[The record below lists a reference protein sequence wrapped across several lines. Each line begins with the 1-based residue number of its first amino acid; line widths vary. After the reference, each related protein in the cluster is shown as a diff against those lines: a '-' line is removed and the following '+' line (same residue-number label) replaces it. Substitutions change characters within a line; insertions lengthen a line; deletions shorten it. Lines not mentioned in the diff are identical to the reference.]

1 MSDWAADD
9 GDQFGPRP
17 PSRPTHPPNES
28 LCKHWQY
35 WLAGWL
41 GWLALPTRS
50 QICWTE
56 SGAQRSGIEPLAFT
70 TCYHLL
76 PPQPTPDSPSSR
88 VQTPQRSALL
98 GGCRFDSSGHT
109 SASSLPAPPDKLCPV
124 MADVATAHISCAT
137 GPEAGWRIA
146 VPLRKEKDIAGASKL
161 ILRLIPPS
169 RRRDAKA
176 LNLAS
181 VVHCGRCGRRRC
193 R

>member
-1 MSDWAADD
+1 MMVISL
-9 GDQFGPRP
+9 GPARL
-17 PSRPTHPPNES
+17 RAQLTHLTKES

-88 VQTPQRSALL
+88 VQTPALCAARRLSIRFQRPHLSKQ
-98 GGCRFDSSGHT
+98 S
-109 SASSLPAPPDKLCPV
+109 
-124 MADVATAHISCAT
+124 
-137 GPEAGWRIA
+137 
-146 VPLRKEKDIAGASKL
+146 AGA
-161 ILRLIPPS
+161 
-169 RRRDAKA
+169 A
-176 LNLAS
+176 
-181 VVHCGRCGRRRC
+181 
-193 R
+193 